1 MGRCPIP
8 MGDSRVACCSQGGGV
23 SVHYAYSPV
32 TITLSSIYGNTAN
45 GVKAHIYNFPLPPCE
60 THVLLVVCREAV
72 SMSIL
77 IQTSRLRLPRSVGIV
92 LKMCALIFRSSHCPM
107 RKWLTFL
114 ISILVCTIAADALVN
129 YSKMYV
135 PQSRFPPHMGDS
147 RLLVVY
153 RAAVSLSSVAR

>member
-1 MGRCPIP
+1 MGKLLTCLPRLLLAQL
-8 MGDSRVACCSQGGGV
+8 RL
-23 SVHYAYSPV
+23 
-32 TITLSSIYGNTAN
+32 TLRSTTGSTCRRDLE
-45 GVKAHIYNFPLPPCE
+45 HFPTPPCE

-77 IQTSRLRLPRSVGIV
+77 IQTRASSRLRLPRSVGIV

-107 RKWLTFL
+107 GKWLTFL

-147 RLLVVY
+147 HLLVVY

>member
-8 MGDSRVACCSQGGGV
+8 MGDSRVACCLQGGGV
-23 SVHYAYSPV
+23 YVSSGTV
-32 TITLSSIYGNTAN
+32 TITSSSIYGNTAK
-45 GVKAHIYNFPLPPCE
+45 GVRAHIYYFPSPPCE

-77 IQTSRLRLPRSVGIV
+77 IQAQSRLCLPRSVGIV

-107 RKWLTFL
+107 GKWLTFL

-153 RAAVSLSSVAR
+153 RAAVSLSSVAW